1 MKKALSLILCLMM
14 VLSLAACAAPAAE
27 TVPAAEAAAPAA
39 QAAAPAEETGDK
51 PYAGQTIRVILAS
64 HDWTDAVESKLEEF
78 TTRTG
83 IEIEFEVYPEDQ
95 LSTKLNVELASGGA
109 YIDVFMCRPLQ
120 EVQQF
125 IQNGYLADVTAV
137 RADAEFQA
145 EDFIQAAA
153 DSYLRSGSTDG
164 VYYGVPLVTERQV
177 LYYRKDLLAAKG
189 IAVPTN
195 LDELAAAAAALHDPA
210 NGVVGFVGRGL
221 ANAAVTQF
229 SAYLYSFGGDFFDF
243 NTNTATINTP
253 EAVKAFTYYGDLLR
267 KSGPDG
273 ALNMHWQ
280 QAAAVYS
287 TGGAAFCTDA
297 DSIWQSFCGPDTD
310 VYENAGFAVSPN
322 NSTWNICSWGLAI
335 SAGSPNKEA
344 AAEFMKWAAG
354 VEMTKYIQTSGIS
367 SARNSSWNDPACTA
381 NYPAEMLAAIQKGNE
396 IATKSYDRPLTT
408 SVSKARDA
416 IGTVITT
423 AIEGGNVQ
431 AAADKANDEFQAIL
445 DADLAA
451 AAG

>member
-1 MKKALSLILCLMM
+1 MKKALSLILCLVM

-27 TVPAAEAAAPAA
+27 ETTAPTETGETAAPT
-39 QAAAPAEETGDK
+39 EEAGDK
-51 PYAGQTIRVILAS
+51 PFEGQTIRVILAS
-64 HDWTDAVESKLEEF
+64 HDWTTAIESKLSEF
-78 TTRTG
+78 TDKTG
-83 IEIEFEVYPEDQ
+83 IKLEFEVYPEDQ
-95 LSTKLNVELASGGA
+95 LSTKLNVELASGGT

-125 IQNGYLADVTAV
+125 IQNGYLADISEV
-137 RADAEFQA
+137 RADPEFQA
-145 EDFIQAAA
+145 DDFIAAAA
-153 DSYLRSGSTDG
+153 DSYLRSGATDG

-177 LYYRKDLLAAKG
+177 LFYRKDLLEAKG
-189 IAVPTN
+189 VAVPTN
-195 LDELAAAAAALHDPA
+195 LDELMSAAAALHNPA

-229 SAYLYSFGGDFFDF
+229 SAYLYAFGGDFIDF
-243 NTNTATINTP
+243 TNNTAIINTP

-267 KSGPDG
+267 NYGPEG
-273 ALNMHWQ
+273 VLNMHWQ
-280 QAAAVYS
+280 QAAAIYS

-297 DSIWQSFCGPDTD
+297 DAIWQSFSGPDTD

-335 SAGSPNKEA
+335 SAGSPNKA
-344 AAEFMKWAAG
+344 AAEEFMKWAAG

-367 SARNSSWNDPACTA
+367 SARNSAWEDPACTA
-381 NYPAEMLAAIQKGNE
+381 NYPEELLAAIQKGNE

-408 SVSKARDA
+408 SVSKARDV

-423 AIEGGNVQ
+423 AIEGGDVQ
-431 AAADKANDEFQAIL
+431 AAADKANVEFQAIL
-445 DADLAA
+445 DADKAA
-451 AAG
+451 AQG